1 MVLCYHKEGMVDSDM
16 STTGVSDRTK
26 HWVWG
31 KGTERETEKQSLSQ
45 ALMMF
50 VTTLNLCLVTSVL
63 GDRATKR

>member
-1 MVLCYHKEGMVDSDM
+1 M